1 MNIKQLLTATILL
14 LPSGAYGQSE
24 FDEAKFLAEQ
34 GDAEAQLN
42 LGIRYANGEGVP
54 EDDAEAVKLYRLAAK
69 QGLARAQNYLGIMHA
84 NGDGVPENY
93 AEAVK
98 WFRLAA
104 VQGYAGAQYNLG
116 LMYNYGLGVPE
127 NFAEAFKLYRL
138 AAKQGD
144 AEAQNNLGI
153 MYANGD
159 GVPQN
164 RGQTTFKRL
173 GLPELRLLKKTVVCP
188 RLHRL
193 HCGNAGSFTGIA
205 VEARCYL
212 KKKKGMT

>member
-1 MNIKQLLTATILL
+1 MNKLASAILL
-14 LPSGAYGQSE
+14 LCLSATANAQSE
-24 FDEAKFLAEQ
+24 FDEAKLLAEQ

-54 EDDAEAVKLYRLAAK
+54 EDDAEAVKWYRLAAK
-69 QGLARAQNYLGIMHA
+69 QGLARAQSYLGIMYG
-84 NGDGVPENY
+84 NGD
-93 AEAVK
+93 
-98 WFRLAA
+98 
-104 VQGYAGAQYNLG
+104 
-116 LMYNYGLGVPE
+116 GVPE

-164 RGQTTFKRL
+164 NVRGYIWWSVAAAQGEEDAKRNRDIVAKRL
-173 GLPELRLLKKTVVCP
+173 TPDQLTQ
-188 RLHRL
+188 
-193 HCGNAGSFTGIA
+193 AQQIA
-205 VEARCYL
+205 TRCIDSDYQDCE
-212 KKKKGMT
+212 

>member
-69 QGLARAQNYLGIMHA
+69 QG
-84 NGDGVPENY
+84 
-93 AEAVK
+93 
-98 WFRLAA
+98 
-104 VQGYAGAQYNLG
+104 
-116 LMYNYGLGVPE
+116 
-127 NFAEAFKLYRL
+127 
-138 AAKQGD
+138 D

-173 GLPELRLLKKTVVCP
+173 GLPELRLLKKNRGLSPFTPFTLGPICRRLSQTARLNRSVILQ
-188 RLHRL
+188 LHRL
-193 HCGNAGSFTGIA
+193 SSCRCGLFAKSIPLL
-205 VEARCYL
+205 CLYQ
-212 KKKKGMT
+212 

>member
-54 EDDAEAVKLYRLAAK
+54 EDDAEAV
-69 QGLARAQNYLGIMHA
+69 
-84 NGDGVPENY
+84 
-93 AEAVK
+93 
-98 WFRLAA
+98 
-104 VQGYAGAQYNLG
+104 
-116 LMYNYGLGVPE
+116 
-127 NFAEAFKLYRL
+127 KLYRL